1 MTFAASQAKRVLGP
15 RMTTVLR
22 CLLRGHPLPR
32 WGNMRRT
39 TPFSSTYGFE
49 RGTPVDRHYLHAF
62 LHAHRDVIT
71 GDVLEVQNTTYT
83 FRFGH
88 DLGRTDTFDIIP
100 LFSPTYLCDLAHS
113 EDVLPSAAYDCLLLP
128 NTVQHLRELDPCL
141 RHALRVVRPGG
152 VILATAAGLMP
163 LTDDA
168 ADYWRLAPAG
178 WREKLSVVW
187 PGADLV
193 VTGHGN
199 CLAATAAQMGL
210 AAEEL
215 SPAELDADDPRFPV
229 LTTIL
234 CRKDR

>member
-1 MTFAASQAKRVLGP
+1 MTPAVGQAKRVLGP

-22 CLLRGHPLPR
+22 CLLRGHQLPR

-62 LHAHRDVIT
+62 LHAHRDLIT
-71 GDVLEVQNTTYT
+71 GDVLEVQSTTYT
-83 FRFGH
+83 TMFGAN
-88 DLGRTDTFDIIP
+88 LRRTDTFDIIP
-100 LFSPTYLCDLAHS
+100 LFSPTYLCDLAHA
-113 EDVLPSAAYDCLLLP
+113 DAVLPSAAYDCLLLP
-128 NTVQHLRELDPCL
+128 NTVQHLRELDLCL
-141 RHALRVVRPGG
+141 RNAFRVVRPGG

-163 LTDDA
+163 LTHDMP
-168 ADYWRLAPAG
+168 DYWRLPPAG
-178 WREKLSVVW
+178 WREKLPALW
-187 PGADLV
+187 PASDIV

-199 CLAATAAQMGL
+199 CLVATAAQMGL

-215 SPAELDADDPRFPV
+215 SPAELDTDDSRFPV

-234 CRKDR
+234 CRKHH